1 MQNLIESTPLSKCFA
16 RQGIKIPI
24 RKEPRI
30 SRAKRM
36 AGGMALDG
44 QERRG
49 SSAGG
54 EGGSSGILLSN
65 QDREM
70 ISESDDDDDGQG

>member
-1 MQNLIESTPLSKCFA
+1 
-16 RQGIKIPI
+16 
-24 RKEPRI
+24 
-30 SRAKRM
+30 M

-54 EGGSSGILLSN
+54 EGGSTGVSLSN